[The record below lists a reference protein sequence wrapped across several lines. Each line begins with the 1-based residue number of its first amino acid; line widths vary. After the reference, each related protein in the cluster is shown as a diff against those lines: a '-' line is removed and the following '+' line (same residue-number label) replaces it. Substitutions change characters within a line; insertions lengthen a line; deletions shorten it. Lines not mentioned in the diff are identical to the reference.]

1 MKIIKHISILS
12 DSFIPAKISAA
23 GMILN
28 LGNDL
33 KSKNYDVTFIYGG
46 FNPNSHCHK
55 TLFENYS
62 LNGFNFI
69 SSKFFISLRSKGN
82 VYRFIYEIIL
92 SLILS
97 FKILINLKQLIKT
110 DLIIWYGPSAFLWLP
125 CWLLKILS
133 NSPVYYILRDIFPD
147 WLIDLGIIKNK
158 VIVSLLKLITYPQYL
173 IPNII
178 GVETDFN
185 LNFLKA
191 KRKSLKL
198 EVLLNWPSLKC
209 IKLNNKYKNYLNDF
223 KKNKLMGVYIGN
235 NSSAHDF
242 DKSRKFYLKNKF
254 KHDLNLNINLFVNKF
269 SQITSTNKVNE
280 IFNNQI
286 DNFIL
291 PNIMNHFNF
300 GIVTLNNDLI
310 TQNIPGKFVTY
321 LQFNLPILSFSN
333 KGSTISSIV
342 SQHDC
347 GVNIDL
353 NDETTFNIKKLEKF
367 FTKILSNY
375 YKNQSRLLFNKKF
388 STEKVTTQILEK
400 F

>member
-1 MKIIKHISILS
+1 M
-12 DSFIPAKISAA
+12 
-23 GMILN
+23 
-28 LGNDL
+28 
-33 KSKNYDVTFIYGG
+33 
-46 FNPNSHCHK
+46 
-55 TLFENYS
+55 
-62 LNGFNFI
+62 
-69 SSKFFISLRSKGN
+69 
-82 VYRFIYEIIL
+82 
-92 SLILS
+92 
-97 FKILINLKQLIKT
+97 
-110 DLIIWYGPSAFLWLP
+110 
-125 CWLLKILS
+125 
-133 NSPVYYILRDIFPD
+133 YYILRDIFPD

-191 KRKSLKL
+191 KRKSLKI
-198 EVLLNWPSLKC
+198 EVLLNWPSLGRVKC
-209 IKLNNKYKNYLNDF
+209 NNKYKNYLNDF

-242 DKSRKFYLKNKF
+242 DKSKKVYLKNKF

-321 LQFNLPILSFSN
+321 LQFNLQYFLLAI
-333 KGSTISSIV
+333 K
-342 SQHDC
+342 
-347 GVNIDL
+347 DL
-353 NDETTFNIKKLEKF
+353 
-367 FTKILSNY
+367 
-375 YKNQSRLLFNKKF
+375 QSLL
-388 STEKVTTQILEK
+388 
-400 F
+400 

>member
-1 MKIIKHISILS
+1 
-12 DSFIPAKISAA
+12 
-23 GMILN
+23 
-28 LGNDL
+28 
-33 KSKNYDVTFIYGG
+33 
-46 FNPNSHCHK
+46 
-55 TLFENYS
+55 
-62 LNGFNFI
+62 
-69 SSKFFISLRSKGN
+69 
-82 VYRFIYEIIL
+82 
-92 SLILS
+92 
-97 FKILINLKQLIKT
+97 
-110 DLIIWYGPSAFLWLP
+110 
-125 CWLLKILS
+125 
-133 NSPVYYILRDIFPD
+133 
-147 WLIDLGIIKNK
+147 
-158 VIVSLLKLITYPQYL
+158 
-173 IPNII
+173 
-178 GVETDFN
+178 
-185 LNFLKA
+185 
-191 KRKSLKL
+191 
-198 EVLLNWPSLKC
+198 
-209 IKLNNKYKNYLNDF
+209 
-223 KKNKLMGVYIGN
+223 MGVYIGN

-321 LQFNLPILSFSN
+321 LQFNLPVLSFSN

-353 NDETTFNIKKLEKF
+353 NDETTFNVKKLEKF
-367 FTKILSNY
+367 FTKLLSNY

-400 F
+400 FKKYGS